1 MATDLHATALLFPG
15 QGSQYVGM
23 GQALAQQESVAA
35 RIFAQADSI
44 LGFSLSRLCWD
55 GPADDLNDTANTQ
68 PAIFTHSIA
77 MLRVLQDRFPSA
89 IPGAAAGHSMGEISA
104 LVAGG
109 ALTFE
114 DGLALVRERGLAMKQ
129 AGEELPGGMAAVI
142 GLELERVEAACAR
155 AAESSRSVVGVA
167 NDNCPGQVVVSGDEA
182 GLLQAIE
189 LLKQSGARKV
199 VRLAVS
205 IAAHS
210 PLMVPAQRRFSL
222 AVDRAQLRPASIP
235 VYGNVEAAPLLSTE
249 SIQQDLRNQLTM
261 RVRWTETIRGLHAA
275 GVTRV
280 LEIGPGNVLTGLA
293 KRIEPGL
300 QALALDGMDLAVALA

>member
-1 MATDLHATALLFPG
+1 MANDLHATALLFPG

-35 RIFAQADSI
+35 RTFAQADTI
-44 LGFSLSRLCWD
+44 LGYGLSRLCWD
-55 GPADDLNDTANTQ
+55 GPADELNDTANTQ

-77 MLRVLQDRFPSA
+77 MLRVLQDKSPA
-89 IPGAAAGHSMGEISA
+89 LVPGAAAGHSMGEISA

-142 GLELERVEAACAR
+142 GLELERVEAACLS
-155 AAESSRSVVGVA
+155 AAELSRSVIGVA
-167 NDNCPGQVVVSGDEA
+167 NDNSPGQVVISGEEA

-189 LLKQSGARKV
+189 LLKQAGARKV

-210 PLMVPAQRRFSL
+210 PLMAPAQERFSL
-222 AVDRAQLRPASIP
+222 AVDRARLRPATIP
-235 VYGNVEAAPLLSTE
+235 VYGNVEAAPLQSTE

-275 GVTRV
+275 GVNRV

-300 QALALDGMDLAVALA
+300 QALALDGMDPAVALA